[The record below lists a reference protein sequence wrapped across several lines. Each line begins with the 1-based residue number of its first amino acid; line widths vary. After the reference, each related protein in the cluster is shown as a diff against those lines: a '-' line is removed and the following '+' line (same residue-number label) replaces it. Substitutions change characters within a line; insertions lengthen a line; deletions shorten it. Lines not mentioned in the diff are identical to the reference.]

1 LEQLS
6 ARRRE
11 IVVLRFQEAMAF
23 FELIVLVNGVEINR
37 AYVVE
42 LARQIGNH
50 LWQIGAGRIDIAS
63 WRDLL
68 ALQLQTQGFFER
80 DLVRCELTQIDSITA
95 GGVFGEVVDLQLSLG
110 LGEPALPA
118 PIL

>member
-1 LEQLS
+1 
-6 ARRRE
+6 
-11 IVVLRFQEAMAF
+11 MAF

-42 LARQIGNH
+42 LARQIGNQ

-68 ALQLQTQGFFER
+68 ALQLQAQGFFER
-80 DLVRCELTQIDSITA
+80 DLVRRELTQIDSITA
-95 GGVFGEVVDLQLSLG
+95 GGGFGGSCGLLFLKRPAGLPRCARNADPLSRG
-110 LGEPALPA
+110 
-118 PIL
+118 